1 MDDNSKTGDE
11 RSASSAMSEYIG
23 VIAHRIHTPVTS
35 IRWQLES
42 LIDGT
47 MGELTDDQKET
58 LEGIHASIESLN
70 EFSRAIL
77 YVYELEKDM
86 PMIKSEEVSISDLI
100 KRAEKSLDTLIS
112 EKKSRMMPE
121 KSVED
126 ISITTDPD
134 IAFMIVRTFVENSLR
149 YSPANS
155 EFPILVKDNDE
166 GAIITVEDRGIG
178 IPIKRHMH
186 IGKKFY
192 RTPEAKKLWTD
203 GVGLNLYIAMNLAER
218 TGGKI
223 TFESDEGKGASFSW
237 FVPKRKQRKQPW
249 EGAVPTNT

>member
-1 MDDNSKTGDE
+1 MDPAGTDE
-11 RSASSAMSEYIG
+11 GRSASSAMSEYIG

-58 LEGIHASIESLN
+58 LEGIHKSIESLN

-100 KRAEKSLDTLIS
+100 KRSEKSLDSLIS
-112 EKKSRMMPE
+112 EKKSRVMPE

-126 ISITTDPD
+126 VSITADPD
-134 IAFMIVRTFVENSLR
+134 IAFMIVRTFIENSLR
-149 YSPANS
+149 YSPENS
-155 EFPILVKDNDE
+155 EFPVLVKDSDE
-166 GAIITVEDRGIG
+166 GTIIMVEDKGIG
-178 IPIKRHMH
+178 IPMENHHH

-223 TFESDEGKGASFSW
+223 TFESDEGKGAKFSW
-237 FVPKRKQRKQPW
+237 FVPKKKKRKQPW
-249 EGAVPTNT
+249 EGGKR